1 MSAEHIDQRSRRAL
15 CFTPMETDR
24 AVIVAA
30 SLRAEQLGYEAVIVP
45 EGWGHDSGVL
55 LAEIAMRT
63 ERIRLVAGV
72 QSMWGRSDAQ
82 LAMEAASLADLSE
95 GRFVLGLGASTPQ
108 LAVGLH
114 DRRFTRPTARLAE
127 TLANVRRLLA
137 GERIRLADGTE
148 GLRLNHIP
156 AQPVPIWVAG
166 LGPQTSALARQHADG
181 WFPALLPAAELRAGF
196 GDDPG
201 DGGEAEL
208 VIGPIGAVFDDADVA
223 RDVVCQIVGWYL
235 TGMGRMYGDR
245 LAAAGFH
252 REVAQLRLANP
263 SPRPGR
269 IVWPH
274 EVDVVLDEVAVHGD
288 ADVAAA
294 RLERWDSLAD
304 IVSVVAPP
312 MIGDA
317 VLDLVEAA
325 APRIAATM
333 NDRSD
338 R

>member
-1 MSAEHIDQRSRRAL
+1 
-15 CFTPMETDR
+15 METDR

-30 SLRAEQLGYEAVIVP
+30 SVRAEQLGYDAVIVP

-63 ERIRLVAGV
+63 DRIRLVAGI
-72 QSMWGRSDAQ
+72 QSVWGRSDAQ
-82 LAMEAASLADLSE
+82 LAMEAASLADLSD

-137 GERIRLADGTE
+137 GERIVLADGTE
-148 GLRLNHIP
+148 GLRLNHVP

-166 LGPQTSALARQHADG
+166 LGPQTSALARRHADA
-181 WFPALLPAAELRAGF
+181 WFPAFLPAAELRAGF
-196 GDDPG
+196 GTG
-201 DGGEAEL
+201 SGGGHDSEL

-223 RDVVCQIVGWYL
+223 RRVVRQLVGWYL

-245 LAAAGFH
+245 LAAAGFQS
-252 REVAQLRLANP
+252 EVARLRLANP

-269 IVWPH
+269 IVWPP
-274 EVDVVLDEVAVHGD
+274 EVDVVLDEVSVRGD
-288 ADVAAA
+288 AATAAA
-294 RLERWDSLAD
+294 HLERWDSLAD
-304 IVSVVAPP
+304 VVSVVAPP

-325 APRIAATM
+325 APRVAATT
-333 NDRSD
+333 NGRPDR
-338 R
+338 